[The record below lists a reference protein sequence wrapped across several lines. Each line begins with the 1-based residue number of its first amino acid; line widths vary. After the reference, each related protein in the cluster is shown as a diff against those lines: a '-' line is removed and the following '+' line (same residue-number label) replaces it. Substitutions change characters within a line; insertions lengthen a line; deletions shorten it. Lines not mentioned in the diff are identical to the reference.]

1 MWIIARSAVI
11 NLPIISIYLD
21 NVTAYWFYYVTFI
34 KNINKLK
41 KPCISSYPI
50 INNYENFY
58 PQRIFLNKFVLQDFL
73 TIGDQIL
80 LIFYINTPL
89 RKTARRVA
97 NSTFEDRTKLRKIRG
112 NSTTTVL
119 WRHNASRKVV
129 AHPNVKNLRLRG
141 VPRYFECLKE
151 RRIIREWKTDT
162 RGRTKPSIDLSSGD
176 DGDDDDVFLPAD
188 TTHKSASSNQVW
200 QK

>member
-1 MWIIARSAVI
+1 MWIIARSAII
-11 NLPIISIYLD
+11 NLPIIYPD
-21 NVTAYWFYYVTFI
+21 NVTTYWFYYVTFI

-41 KPCISSYPI
+41 KCISSYSI

-58 PQRIFLNKFVLQDFL
+58 PKWIFLNKFILQDFL
-73 TIGDQIL
+73 KSGDQVL
-80 LIFYINTPL
+80 LIFHINTSL

-97 NSTFEDRTKLRKIRG
+97 NSTFEDRTKLRKIRR

-119 WRHNASRKVV
+119 RRHNASRKVV

-141 VPRYFECLKE
+141 VSRYFERLKE
-151 RRIIREWKTDT
+151 RRIIRKWKTDT
-162 RGRTKPSIDLSSGD
+162 RERTKPSIDLSSDDD